1 MYPQKRRQ
9 RVDGVDDTKG
19 ATEIG
24 AEAAHGIGDEVL
36 VGDGIADV
44 DEGVREALEATIVIA
59 DTEVALLQAVK
70 VLQSVDGALGRI
82 VEEET
87 ANGVP
92 DGEGRRTALEH
103 HVVDRLGHGE
113 VDPRDNA
120 MADLGPLHVEL
131 PGVGVGSAVDMVE
144 ETELAKGK
152 FKERAP
158 GGVIG
163 FLEIQN
169 LWHMVADVQHLDGV
183 GGDRSW
189 SSDMEGI
196 EFMCVSR
203 RAGRGGGRK
212 AMRHG
217 REV

>member
-1 MYPQKRRQ
+1 
-9 RVDGVDDTKG
+9 
-19 ATEIG
+19 
-24 AEAAHGIGDEVL
+24 
-36 VGDGIADV
+36 
-44 DEGVREALEATIVIA
+44 
-59 DTEVALLQAVK
+59 
-70 VLQSVDGALGRI
+70 
-82 VEEET
+82 
-87 ANGVP
+87 
-92 DGEGRRTALEH
+92 
-103 HVVDRLGHGE
+103 
-113 VDPRDNA
+113 
-120 MADLGPLHVEL
+120 
-131 PGVGVGSAVDMVE
+131 MVE